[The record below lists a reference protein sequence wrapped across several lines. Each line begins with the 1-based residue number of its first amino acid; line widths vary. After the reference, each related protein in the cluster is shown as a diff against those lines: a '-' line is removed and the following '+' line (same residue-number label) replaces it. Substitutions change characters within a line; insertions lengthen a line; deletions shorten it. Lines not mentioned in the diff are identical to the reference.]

1 MSTDTTPAA
10 GAVSPATEPPLDD
23 VMIAMDMV
31 DLLRREEQIIAR
43 ELNVAGEEEALIKRM
58 KEIYAAQGIDVTDDV
73 LRGGLE
79 AARRDRFKYEPAPPG
94 WQRWLAEIY
103 IDRGRWLLRLG
114 TLAVIGGLLWGAYW
128 MFVEGPRRQ
137 VLRDTPVQI
146 ADAADAITREARVD
160 GPGAKAK
167 QLADEARGLLQAG
180 QVRESRQ
187 KLQELQEL
195 RRLVESEYELRIVAQ
210 GSTGV
215 FREPKINQGS
225 MNYYIIVEAVTP
237 DNTRL
242 TLPIKSEETN
252 LTSRVSKWGLRV
264 DEFTFQQV
272 ENDKKDDGIIQNNRF
287 GQKKRGYLEPEFL
300 VPSTGG
306 AITAW

>member
-146 ADAADAITREARVD
+146 AEASDAITRESKVD
-160 GPGAKAK
+160 GPADKAK

-252 LTSRVSKWGLRV
+252 LTSLVSKWGLRV

>member
-1 MSTDTTPAA
+1 M
-10 GAVSPATEPPLDD
+10 
-23 VMIAMDMV
+23 
-31 DLLRREEQIIAR
+31 
-43 ELNVAGEEEALIKRM
+43 
-58 KEIYAAQGIDVTDDV
+58 
-73 LRGGLE
+73 
-79 AARRDRFKYEPAPPG
+79 
-94 WQRWLAEIY
+94 
-103 IDRGRWLLRLG
+103 
-114 TLAVIGGLLWGAYW
+114 LW
-128 MFVEGPRRQ
+128 EGPRRQ
-137 VLRDTPVQI
+137 LLRDTPLQI
-146 ADAADAITREARVD
+146 ADAADAITREAKVD
-160 GPGAKAK
+160 GPAAKAG

-180 QVRESRQ
+180 QVNESRK

-195 RRLVESEYELRIVAQ
+195 RRLVETEYELRIVAQ

-215 FREPKINQGS
+215 LREPKANVGH
-225 MNYYIIVEAVTP
+225 MNHYIIVEAVTP

-242 TLPIKSEETN
+242 TLPVKSEETN

-264 DEFTFQQV
+264 DEYTFQQV